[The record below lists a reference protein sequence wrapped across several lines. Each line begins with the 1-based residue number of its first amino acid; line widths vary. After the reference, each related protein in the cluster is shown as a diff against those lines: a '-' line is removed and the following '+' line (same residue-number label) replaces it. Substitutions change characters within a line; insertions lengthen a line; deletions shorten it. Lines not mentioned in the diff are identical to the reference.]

1 MPVSA
6 LISSSA
12 VRVFRLF
19 LATTLTASPLRSVGA
34 QMAVALADSTQSPQ
48 TLFTRRDAFVAA
60 AFAGATVAMFPL
72 DKSVAR
78 RISNRQSSTNRFLDR
93 SSKGVEVIADP
104 GAIIIGSTLYLYGRF
119 SNHPDI
125 EDLGWHGTEAVILG
139 SSITAVLKG
148 VTGRAR
154 PYVTNDTNPHDF
166 KFLKGFSGGGRTSFP
181 SGHAT
186 AAFAAASAVTSETQR
201 IWPGH
206 TWLVAPA
213 MYGGATLVGLS
224 RMYHDKHWASD
235 VVLGAA
241 VGTFSGLKVVRY
253 THAHPENFLDRA
265 VLGVRAS
272 PSPHGSQAEIS
283 VSFPN

>member
-1 MPVSA
+1 MGLYMLSNR
-6 LISSSA
+6 
-12 VRVFRLF
+12 VRRLL
-19 LATTLTASPLRSVGA
+19 LATTLTVTPLRSMAA
-34 QMAVALADSTQSPQ
+34 QLAPAATDSSHSPQ
-48 TLFTRRDAFVAA
+48 TLFTRRDAVVAA

-78 RISNRQSSTNRFLDR
+78 RISNRQSRTNRFLDR

-119 SNHPDI
+119 SNHRDV

-139 SSITAVLKG
+139 SSITAALKG
-148 VTGRAR
+148 ITGRAR

-186 AAFAAASAVTSETQR
+186 AAFAAAAAVTSETQR

-206 TWLVAPA
+206 TWLLAPA
-213 MYGGATLVGLS
+213 MYGGASLVGLS

-241 VGTFSGLKVVRY
+241 IGTFSGLKVVRY
-253 THAHPENFLDRA
+253 THAHPDNYLDRLM
-265 VLGVRAS
+265 LGVRTSPAS
-272 PSPHGSQAEIS
+272 NAPMAALTFTI
-283 VSFPN
+283 PN